1 MIMTHFEV
9 YSSYADMNQYI
20 LRAEKAIEENTPS
33 MAIGMYSQLLKDY
46 DSGCDKEEQKKYA
59 QTFLKAS
66 DICFSQNRFLESLEF
81 ATAALK
87 ASEKGNDNMMMMCV
101 LGQIGNIHGIFED
114 FGRSI
119 NYYLRGYR
127 IALDQN
133 DASCQCKF
141 LICLSGA
148 YISSK
153 DVAKAKECFRKLSL
167 VTVSEDEI
175 KERDFFNNYIQGTI
189 AAAENKPLL
198 ARYHHKK
205 ALEIAE
211 ENELS
216 SDLTVNQKWE
226 LGKTYVATHQPD
238 SAIHYFNLALHEAK
252 EKNLSGHTP
261 KIYLSLSEIAKT
273 SGDSATYLHYRHLE
287 QEAIDEFFN
296 LSKYNNTR
304 NQLVEYEEMMKD
316 STILNLNNKVFMQRT
331 LLIAGI
337 VIIIT
342 IGIFYAILIRKNRE
356 LRFANKKLIEKNR
369 ELIKVEEL
377 NTKLLDRQLNIAENS
392 SSSTDKPIDDSLSTN
407 DDIIVN
413 TDTATAQEEISTD
426 LKPAYLSDEQIE
438 ILLTRIRK
446 ALKDQTVLFNPD
458 FSLNMLAQIVKS
470 NTKYVSWV
478 INQTYDKN
486 FKTLLNELRVQAAT
500 KMLDDYE
507 TYGKYTIQAIS
518 EETGYKSSTSF
529 IVAFKKIIGM
539 TPSVYQKLA
548 KERLHRENTFD

>member
-1 MIMTHFEV
+1 M
-9 YSSYADMNQYI
+9 
-20 LRAEKAIEENTPS
+20 
-33 MAIGMYSQLLKDY
+33 
-46 DSGCDKEEQKKYA
+46 
-59 QTFLKAS
+59 
-66 DICFSQNRFLESLEF
+66 
-81 ATAALK
+81 
-87 ASEKGNDNMMMMCV
+87 
-101 LGQIGNIHGIFED
+101 
-114 FGRSI
+114 
-119 NYYLRGYR
+119 
-127 IALDQN
+127 
-133 DASCQCKF
+133 
-141 LICLSGA
+141 
-148 YISSK
+148 
-153 DVAKAKECFRKLSL
+153 AKAKECFRKLSL

-273 SGDSATYLHYRHLE
+273 SGDSAIYLHYRHLE

-548 KERLHRENTFD
+548 KERLHRENIFD